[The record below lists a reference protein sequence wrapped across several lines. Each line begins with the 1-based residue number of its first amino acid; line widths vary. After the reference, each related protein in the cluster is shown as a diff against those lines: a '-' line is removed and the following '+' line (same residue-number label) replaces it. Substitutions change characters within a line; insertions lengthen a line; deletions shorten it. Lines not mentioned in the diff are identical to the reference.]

1 MQDFEKLGVFYLG
14 RNFDLASKSM
24 QDDLLLYDSKDL
36 VTHAV
41 CVGMT
46 GSGKTGLCISL
57 LEEAALDG
65 VPSIIIDPKG
75 DMTNLLLTFPELRK
89 EDFSPWINAE
99 DAQKKGLS
107 LEDYA
112 AKQAENWKNGLASW
126 GEDSA
131 RIQRLRDT
139 CDFTIYTPG
148 SNAGIPVSILKSFSA
163 PPSEIVNDPELL
175 QERINTT
182 VTGLLGLI
190 GIESDPIRSREHILI
205 STILSN
211 AWTKG
216 SNLDLASLI
225 QQIQTPPVK
234 QIGVLGMESFY
245 PSKNRFELA
254 MQINNLLAAPG
265 FRLWMEGEPLDVKSF
280 LYGPSGKPRVTIF
293 SIAHLS
299 DNERMFFVSLLLNH
313 VVGWMRTQSGTTS
326 LRAIL
331 YIDEVFGYLP
341 PVANPPSK
349 LPLLT
354 LMKQARAFG
363 VGVVLVTQ
371 NPVDLDYKSLSNTGT
386 WFIGRL
392 QTDRDKIR
400 VLDALE
406 GASVGSGTGFDR
418 NQMDQIIAGLGNR
431 IFLMHNVHDD
441 APVVFQT
448 RWAMSYLAGPLTR
461 EQIKVLMGPIK
472 SRSPG
477 ALPLT
482 PHISIAQA
490 EQGTR
495 SVVTA
500 VQRPI
505 LPTEIPQYFLSSSG
519 RAQASMIYRPM
530 LLGVS
535 QLRFS
540 DTKMKVDETK
550 ELYFLAPFIDGP
562 VPVTWENAEP
572 VDFNMSDLA
581 STPLDSFKYA
591 DLPSAATLTKNYVT
605 WRKDFANW
613 LARSQRIDL
622 FMSPSLGQV
631 SKVGEKESDFRIR
644 MQLAAREQSDLNVE
658 KLRKKYAPKY
668 AALDERIRKAE
679 VAVEKEKEQARS
691 QKYQTAMSFGS
702 SILGA
707 MVGRKVSSSATRTV
721 RDYGKA
727 AKERKDVVYAGD
739 NLESLQAQKKRLE
752 AEFQQ
757 ELKAMG
763 DKLDPLTEKL
773 GTISIMPKKADISI
787 KLVALVW
794 SPSSS
799 KEMV

>member
-24 QDDLLLYDSKDL
+24 QEDLLLYDSKDL

-75 DMTNLLLTFPELRK
+75 DMTNLLLTFPDLRK

-112 AKQAENWKNGLASW
+112 AKQAENWRNGLASW

-163 PPSEIVNDPELL
+163 PPAEIVNDPELL

-205 STILSN
+205 STILAD

-234 QIGVLGMESFY
+234 QIGVLGIESFY
-245 PSKNRFELA
+245 PSKNRFDLA

-280 LYGPSGKPRVTIF
+280 LYDQNGKPRVSIF

-331 YIDEVFGYLP
+331 YIDEVFGYMP

-363 VGVVLVTQ
+363 IGVVLVTQ

-406 GASVGSGTGFDR
+406 GVSIGTGKGFDR

-461 EQIKVLMGPIK
+461 EQIKTLIGPSKSISQAVRPPVTHVPVPQTGEG
-472 SRSPG
+472 SRSV
-477 ALPLT
+477 A
-482 PHISIAQA
+482 A
-490 EQGTR
+490 
-495 SVVTA
+495 A

-519 RAQASMIYRPM
+519 GAPAALVYEPM
-530 LLGVS
+530 VLGVS
-535 QLRFS
+535 QVRFS
-540 DTKMKVDETK
+540 DAKRKVDETK
-550 ELYFLAPFIDGP
+550 ELYFLAPFVDGP
-562 VPVTWENAEP
+562 VPMNWENAELA
-572 VDFNMSDLA
+572 DLNMSNLLSAPSDPA
-581 STPLDSFKYA
+581 KYA
-591 DLPSAATLTKNYVT
+591 DLPSAATMPKNYGT
-605 WRKDFANW
+605 WRKDFASW

-622 FMSPSLGQV
+622 FMSPGLGQV

-668 AALDERIRKAE
+668 ASLDERIRKAK
-679 VAVEKEKEQARS
+679 VAMEKEREQARS
-691 QKYQTAMSFGS
+691 QKYQTAMSLGS

-707 MVGRKVSSSATRTV
+707 MVGRKVSSSASRTV
-721 RDYGKA
+721 RNYGKA
-727 AKERKDVVYAGD
+727 AKEKKDVEYAGE
-739 NLESLQAQKKRLE
+739 NLESLQEQKKRLE
-752 AEFQQ
+752 EEFQQ

-763 DKLDPLTEKL
+763 ERMDPLTEKL
-773 GTISIMPKKADISI
+773 ETISIMPKKADITV

-794 SPSSS
+794 SPSL
-799 KEMV
+799 KKQA